1 MTRIVCYNWYSKF
14 LEEHMNR
21 VGWIIFTAVVVVLL
35 GGLVVWARISNP
47 PIDLSGVENNSVV
60 AASEQNGNIG
70 DHVKGSD
77 ANKIIFVE
85 YGDYQ
90 CPSCQGAYPNLNKI
104 MDQYGD
110 DIQFVFRNFPLT
122 TIHPNAR
129 AAAAAAEAAGLQG
142 KFWEMHDLLY
152 ANASDWQTQD
162 ATKRLE
168 VFSSYATS
176 LGINVDK
183 FKEDLTSSPVSKKI
197 NFDMAL
203 GKSVG
208 TQATPT
214 FFLNGEKVD
223 DATSSGI
230 VQGDL
235 TAIKAKLDAL
245 IPKDKE

>member
-1 MTRIVCYNWYSKF
+1 
-14 LEEHMNR
+14 MNK

-47 PIDLSGVENNSVV
+47 PIDLSGVENNSIV

-77 ANKIIFVE
+77 ANKIILVE

-90 CPSCQGAYPNLNKI
+90 CPSCQGAFPNLNKL
-104 MDQYGD
+104 MDEYGD
-110 DIQFVFRNFPLT
+110 DIQFIFRNFPLT
-122 TIHPNAR
+122 AIHPNAR

-152 ANASDWQTQD
+152 ESPSDWQNLDT
-162 ATKRLE
+162 AKRLD
-168 VFSSYATS
+168 VFTNYAST
-176 LGINVDK
+176 LELDIEK
-183 FKEDLTSSPVSKKI
+183 FKSDFAGSQVSKKI

-203 GKSVG
+203 GKSAG
-208 TQATPT
+208 TSATPT
-214 FFLNGEKVD
+214 FFLNGEKLD
-223 DATSSGI
+223 EATSSGI

-235 TAIKAKLDAL
+235 TAIKEKLDAL
-245 IPKDKE
+245 IPKDTKTEE